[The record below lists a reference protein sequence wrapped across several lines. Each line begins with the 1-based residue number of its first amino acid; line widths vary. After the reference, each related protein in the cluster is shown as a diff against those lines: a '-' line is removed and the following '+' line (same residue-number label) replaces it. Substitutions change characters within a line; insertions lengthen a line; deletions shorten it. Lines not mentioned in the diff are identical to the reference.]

1 MRKEA
6 VAEPAR
12 DPDRYLVQRDGIF
25 YYHRRMPAKMVG
37 IDDRGRFIRKSLG
50 TDERRLARAMRDKL
64 EDADKT
70 LWAVLLC
77 GGETRS
83 ALDQYRDAVRRAEAM
98 GVSYLSN
105 GQVAGFQNV
114 DSILKRVEALER
126 VQAAPAVADALLG
139 GVQVPPVKVSKAFDL
154 YADEIMAHEVAG
166 KSQSQ
171 RRMWKKVKQRAV
183 NNFVALVG
191 DKPIGDVTREDGLTF
206 YRFWLKRI
214 APPPDIGAATHSASA
229 GNRDLGNMRDLYR
242 RYFAHLGE
250 EQKGTPF
257 DDLRFS
263 ERGKRRR
270 KRPSFEPKWITD
282 QIMRPGALASLDAQ
296 ARRCVL
302 ALIETG
308 TRPSE
313 ICNVDE
319 TVIFLDTPVPYVRIT
334 PREDADDPREI
345 KTEWSVRDVP
355 LVGVAL
361 EVFKKNPQGF
371 PRYRNREEA
380 LSANLNKFFKT
391 HKLFPTP
398 KHKIYSLRHSFED
411 RMKEAGI
418 DSELRKILMGHT
430 IERVEYGTGGSLQW
444 RRDEL
449 KKIALPF
456 DPEIV

>member
-1 MRKEA
+1 MDNRSDHEA
-6 VAEPAR
+6 
-12 DPDRYLVQRDGIF
+12 
-25 YYHRRMPAKMVG
+25 
-37 IDDRGRFIRKSLG
+37 GR
-50 TDERRLARAMRDKL
+50 
-64 EDADKT
+64 
-70 LWAVLLC
+70 
-77 GGETRS
+77 
-83 ALDQYRDAVRRAEAM
+83 
-98 GVSYLSN
+98 
-105 GQVAGFQNV
+105 
-114 DSILKRVEALER
+114 
-126 VQAAPAVADALLG
+126 
-139 GVQVPPVKVSKAFDL
+139 
-154 YADEIMAHEVAG
+154 
-166 KSQSQ
+166 
-171 RRMWKKVKQRAV
+171 
-183 NNFVALVG
+183 
-191 DKPIGDVTREDGLTF
+191 
-206 YRFWLKRI
+206 
-214 APPPDIGAATHSASA
+214 
-229 GNRDLGNMRDLYR
+229 
-242 RYFAHLGE
+242 
-250 EQKGTPF
+250 
-257 DDLRFS
+257 
-263 ERGKRRR
+263 
-270 KRPSFEPKWITD
+270 
-282 QIMRPGALASLDAQ
+282 LASLDAQ

-313 ICNVDE
+313 ICNLDE
-319 TVIFLDTPVPYVRIT
+319 TVIFLDTPVPYIRIT

-380 LSANLNKFFKT
+380 LSANLNKFFKA

-444 RRDEL
+444 RRAEL